1 MRVLA
6 FSDLHRDL
14 GRCAEVVAA
23 AAEADL
29 VIGAGDFC
37 TFHAGLDA
45 VMAALAPVAG
55 KLVCVP
61 GNHETLAELRAA
73 TDALVLHGTAA
84 EHGGLWL
91 VGLGGAVPSVGP
103 APFESWDLSEAEA
116 EAALSLHDR
125 ADILILHAPP
135 AGAADEGKGSAA
147 LRAAIARLQPK
158 LAVCGHI
165 HDAWGQSGKI
175 GATPVHNLG
184 PRLNWFEV

>member
-1 MRVLA
+1 
-6 FSDLHRDL
+6 
-14 GRCAEVVAA
+14 
-23 AAEADL
+23 
-29 VIGAGDFC
+29 
-37 TFHAGLDA
+37 
-45 VMAALAPVAG
+45 MAALAPIAG

-61 GNHETLAELRAA
+61 GNHETLAELQAA
-73 TDALVLHGTAA
+73 TPSLVLHGTAA
-84 EHGGLWL
+84 ERGGLRL

-116 EAALSLHDR
+116 EAALRGHDR

-135 AGAADEGKGSAA
+135 EGVADDGRGSAA

-165 HDAWGQSGKI
+165 HDAWGQSGVI

>member
-14 GRCAEVVAA
+14 GRAAEVAA
-23 AAEADL
+23 AAGAADL

-37 TFHAGLDA
+37 TFHTGLGE
-45 VMAALAPVAG
+45 VMAALAPIAG

-61 GNHETLAELRAA
+61 GNHETLAELQAA
-73 TDALVLHGTAA
+73 TPSLVLHGTAA
-84 EHGGLWL
+84 ERGGLRL

-116 EAALSLHDR
+116 EAALRGHDR

-135 AGAADEGKGSAA
+135 EGVADDGRGSAA

-165 HDAWGQSGKI
+165 HDAWGQSGVI